1 MNRKCVTN
9 EALIERSELLG
20 FMGTAINGE
29 RIEIARDE
37 QLTREYDKVTA
48 GRIKPSTCN
57 F

>member
-1 MNRKCVTN
+1 VRKQ
-9 EALIERSELLG
+9 RSPDREIGAFG

-37 QLTREYDKVTA
+37 QLTREYDKMTA

>member
-1 MNRKCVTN
+1 LNRKCVTN
-9 EALIERSELLG
+9 EALIERSGLLG

-37 QLTREYDKVTA
+37 QLTREYDKMTA